1 MFKKTA
7 TALTIA
13 LSFTG
18 TLFAGAPMGKEPIF
32 DPFAKGM
39 HELQIQ
45 AGSYFEFSHEPKIN
59 FADVA
64 VRYGVMLTSPE
75 GDGCLRGN
83 FEFLGEAFGAVI
95 FQGPGDGIAGLTLM
109 LRYNFVQPSA
119 KLVPYFQIGAG
130 GAWNNAHN
138 DASQRILGSQFTFN
152 LQSAIGLRYF
162 LNESV
167 ALTVEGGWMHLS
179 NASLSDR
186 NLGLNGA
193 GGAVGVSWFF

>member
-1 MFKKTA
+1 MIKKTA
-7 TALTIA
+7 TAIAIA
-13 LSFTG
+13 LSFAG
-18 TLFAGAPMGKEPIF
+18 TLFAGSPMGKQPVF
-32 DPFAKGM
+32 DPFAKGA

-45 AGSYFEFSHEPKIN
+45 AGTYFEFSHEPKID

-64 VRYGVMLTSPE
+64 VRYGVMLNSAE
-75 GDGCLRGN
+75 GDGFLRGN

-95 FQGPGDGIAGLTLM
+95 FDGPGDGIAGLTLM
-109 LRYNFVQPSA
+109 LRYNFVQPGA

-130 GAWNNAHN
+130 GAWNNVHS
-138 DASQRILGSQFTFN
+138 DSSQRILGSQFTFN

-162 LNESV
+162 LCENV
-167 ALTVEGGWMHLS
+167 ALTVEAGWIHLS

-193 GGAVGVSWFF
+193 GGALGVSWFF

>member
-1 MFKKTA
+1 MLKKTA
-7 TALTIA
+7 SAIAIA

-18 TLFAGAPMGKEPIF
+18 TLLAGAPMDKQPVF
-32 DPFAKGM
+32 DPFAQGS

-45 AGSYFEFSHEPKIN
+45 AGTYFEFSHEPKID

-64 VRYGVMLTSPE
+64 VRYGVMLTSPA
-75 GDGCLRGN
+75 GDGFLRGN

-95 FQGPGDGIAGLTLM
+95 FSGPGDGIAGLTLM

-119 KLVPYFQIGAG
+119 RLVPYFQIGAG
-130 GAWNNAHN
+130 GAWNNVHS
-138 DASQRILGSQFTFN
+138 DSSQRILGSQFTFN

-162 LNESV
+162 MCENV
-167 ALTVEGGWMHLS
+167 ALTVEAGWIHLS